1 MSHAWIAHLYTMDR
15 NLTPVETALTGSVP
29 SEVSS
34 GTDARCTGYGFRHLL
49 VLGGG
54 GSLEPS
60 VCWLAD
66 GVKQSQKQ

>member
-34 GTDARCTGYGFRHLL
+34 GTDAWVTAF
-49 VLGGG
+49 VT
-54 GSLEPS
+54 
-60 VCWLAD
+60 CWSSGEAD
-66 GVKQSQKQ
+66 HWKRQCVGWQMV